1 VEGGSSLSEPC
12 SFHLKSVIR
21 NNANTYIGESAE
33 LPPGGGAI
41 ILAKLRF
48 EGGQVKSFSRLLLIL
63 SRGGA
68 IILAKLRFFWGG

>member
-1 VEGGSSLSEPC
+1 VWVLIYFLVYYG
-12 SFHLKSVIR
+12 
-21 NNANTYIGESAE
+21 TGESAE

-41 ILAKLRF
+41 ILAKLRS

-68 IILAKLRFFWGG
+68 IILAKLRFFGGGKQSLGEAVRQIPL